1 MIRIPDDELRIIGI
15 TGEAGGG
22 KSVALS
28 YLEQHY
34 PCKVLM
40 ADVIG
45 NEVKEPGERC
55 YDAVLALLGDEILLP
70 DGTMNRTLI
79 AEKIFADKSL
89 VDAMNEI
96 IHPAVHDVIFERIDA
111 FRYDNTIKF
120 VFLEAALL
128 IEAGYVDELD
138 ELWYICSDAS
148 QRKKRLQTLR
158 GYSEERIEGIAEHQL
173 DKDTFMKYADR
184 VLWNNTT
191 KEELYRQ
198 IDAIMGEYQ
207 WVK

>member
-1 MIRIPDDELRIIGI
+1 MIRIPDNELLIIGI

-28 YLEQHY
+28 YLQEHY
-34 PCKVLM
+34 PCEVLM
-40 ADVIG
+40 ADTIG
-45 NEVKEPGERC
+45 NEVKEPGARC
-55 YDAVLALLGDEILLP
+55 YEAVINLLGNEILLP
-70 DGTMNRTLI
+70 DGSMNRALI
-79 AEKIFADKSL
+79 AEKIFADKTL

-111 FRYDNTIKF
+111 FRRDNTIKF

-138 ELWYICSDAS
+138 ELWYICSDAL
-148 QRKKRLQTLR
+148 QRKNRLQTIR
-158 GYSEERIEGIAEHQL
+158 GYSEKRIEGIAERQL

-184 VLWNNTT
+184 VLMNNTT

-207 WVK
+207 WEK